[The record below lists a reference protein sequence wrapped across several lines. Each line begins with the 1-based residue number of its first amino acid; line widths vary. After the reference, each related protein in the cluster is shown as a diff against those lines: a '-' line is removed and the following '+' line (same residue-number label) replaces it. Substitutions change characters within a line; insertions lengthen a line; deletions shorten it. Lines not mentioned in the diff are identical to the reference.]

1 MIRARVAL
9 PDNDNSRNGN
19 RCYDKNYKTNPKKA
33 MVISEEE
40 ILIKVSFF
48 F

>member
-9 PDNDNSRNGN
+9 PDNDNSRRGN
-19 RCYDKNYKTNPKKA
+19 RCYGKNYKTKRTNA